1 MNINK
6 HLKFNIQK
14 HRLDN
19 GLNVLLYK
27 DTSNPLVCINLLYK
41 TGSVNDP
48 KDKTGLAHLF
58 EHMMFQGSVNVE
70 KGKHFYHIQQAGG
83 SANAATSYE
92 TTVYHENLPAEYL
105 ETAIWLE
112 ADRMGYFLPAL
123 SEEKLQ
129 NQIEVVKNE
138 RLERTD
144 NAPYGTSWENL
155 MELVFGADHP
165 YGHPIIGRMDHIG
178 KISTDDIRSF
188 FTRYYNPANAS
199 LVIAGNFNETD
210 TLRMVNNYFAE
221 FKGIAPAEKNPNV
234 PLSPLKEVKSRIVE
248 DKIELVKV
256 TVAFP
261 TTNLFTDDEVSIN
274 MLNELLNEG
283 KNSILKRELIYNKQ
297 IAVGVSS
304 YHFCSKF
311 GGAQVVTAFVTPGVD
326 WQIVRDEILTL
337 MRSLSSYRLTPAEV
351 EKSRN
356 RLISD
361 FLYPLEPL
369 AGMAQ
374 IFNYYDYYLGNAD
387 SVEYDLSRYL
397 KVKNEDM
404 NNAAQRYF
412 SDAHAELIYIPRGGG
427 NNA

>member
-6 HLKFNIQK
+6 HLKFDLQK
-14 HRLDN
+14 HKLEN
-19 GLNVLLYK
+19 GLDVVLCR
-27 DTSNPLVCINLLYK
+27 DTSNPLVCVNLLYK

-48 KDKTGLAHLF
+48 AGKTGTAHLF

-92 TTVYHENLPAEYL
+92 TTVYHEKLPAEYL
-105 ETAIWLE
+105 ETALWLE
-112 ADRMGYFLPAL
+112 SDRMGYFLPAL
-123 SEEKLQ
+123 TEEKLQ

-155 MELVFGADHP
+155 MDLVFGPEHP
-165 YGHPIIGRMDHIG
+165 YGHPIIGHMDHIG
-178 KISTDDIRSF
+178 QINLDDIRSF
-188 FTRYYNPANAS
+188 FGEYYNPGNAS
-199 LVIAGNFNETD
+199 LVIAGNFEYD
-210 TLRMVNNYFAE
+210 TALNMVNNYFGE
-221 FKGIAPAEKNPNV
+221 FSGYPVRDKHEYV
-234 PLSPLKEVKSRIVE
+234 PLPPLKHTRHRMVE

-256 TVAFP
+256 TLAFP
-261 TTNLFTDDEVSIN
+261 TTNFFTADEARIN

-283 KNSILKRELIYNKQ
+283 KNSILKRELVYNKQ

-304 YHFCSKF
+304 YHFCSKY
-311 GGAQVVTAFVTPGVD
+311 GGIMVVTAFVTPGVK
-326 WQIVRDEILTL
+326 WQAVRDEIVSM
-337 MRSLSSYRLTPAEV
+337 MRSLKNYEFTPEEI

-361 FLYPLEPL
+361 FLYPLEQL
-369 AGMAQ
+369 AGLSQ
-374 IFNYYDYYLGNAD
+374 IFNYYNYYLDNPD
-387 SVEYDLSRYL
+387 SVEYDLKRYL
-397 KVKNEDM
+397 EVKDEDM
-404 NNAAQRYF
+404 REMGKKYF
-412 SDAHAELIYIPRGGG
+412 SDAYAELIYVPKGG